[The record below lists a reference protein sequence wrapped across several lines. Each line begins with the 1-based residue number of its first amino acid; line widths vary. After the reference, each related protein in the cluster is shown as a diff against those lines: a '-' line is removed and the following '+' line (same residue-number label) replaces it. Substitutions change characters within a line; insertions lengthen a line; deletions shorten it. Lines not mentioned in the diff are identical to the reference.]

1 MRLRFGDC
9 VFDAET
15 REVLRGGHP
24 AAISPKAFA
33 LLELLIEARPRAVS
47 KADIHERLWPG
58 IHVTEANLPNLVADL
73 RTALGDDAHNPS
85 IIRPLAR
92 FGYAF
97 SAGAVPE
104 RRKEPA

>member
-1 MRLRFGDC
+1 MRLRCGDC

-15 REVLRGGHP
+15 REVLRGGDP

-33 LLELLIEARPRAVS
+33 LLELLIESRPRAVS

-58 IHVTEANLPNLVADL
+58 IHVSEANLANLAVEL
-73 RTALGDDAHNPS
+73 RTALGDDAHKPA
-85 IIRPLAR
+85 IIRTLAR

-97 SAGAVPE
+97 SASAVCE
-104 RRKEPA
+104 RRP